1 MNSENKSCERWFYIT
16 SGLLKDKL
24 YSFARSYAS
33 LVVLVPSSAFL
44 IKSDCRFCF
53 SEFAL
58 LLINNCSYDF
68 GSILM
73 SCYISTNKLSYH
85 L

>member
-24 YSFARSYAS
+24 YSFARSYVS

-44 IKSDCRFCF
+44 IKSDCRFCLF
-53 SEFAL
+53 FRIRVASHKQL
-58 LLINNCSYDF
+58 LV
-68 GSILM
+68 
-73 SCYISTNKLSYH
+73 
-85 L
+85 